1 MRVRDRFVLDFRLVR
16 VFRFLVVDVGV
27 KPVDVVLQ
35 PGAVHQ
41 GLAAVNARV
50 VPSRGYGI
58 LKEKGKWL
66 VYVLKLI
73 LPKLT
78 QPNLT

>member
-1 MRVRDRFVLDFRLVR
+1 
-16 VFRFLVVDVGV
+16 V

-41 GLAAVNARV
+41 GLAAMNARV

-58 LKEKGKWL
+58 LKGEWKWL
-66 VYVLKLI
+66 V
-73 LPKLT
+73 
-78 QPNLT
+78 

>member
-16 VFRFLVVDVGV
+16 IVVRFVVVDVGV
-27 KPVDVVLQ
+27 EPVDVVLQ

-41 GLAAVNARV
+41 RLAAVNARV

-58 LKEKGKWL
+58 LEGKWNWL
-66 VYVLKLI
+66 V
-73 LPKLT
+73 
-78 QPNLT
+78 